1 MSRNKYP
8 EITVENI
15 LEVSQRLFFE
25 KGYDNTKIQ
34 DIADELGMTK
44 GAIYH
49 HFKSKEEIM
58 NTLGDKLFTN
68 NNPFEIVKKR
78 TDLNGLE
85 KMKNITL
92 KKEDIGKGELV
103 LINPDYTLKS
113 TINNLVSFDEEYNN
127 IKLNNIANYS
137 LHLIL
142 NNINAENKIVP
153 VSGYRTLEE
162 QKDIY
167 NTSLKENGREYTQKY
182 VALPNASEHQTG
194 LAIDLALNEE
204 NIDFICPKFP
214 YYGICQSFR
223 NIAPKYGFIERYK
236 DEKKAITKISKEEW
250 HFRYV
255 GYPHSKIITEKDIC
269 LEEYIDF
276 LKDFIY
282 PNKPLIYEEY
292 KIFFIPYKDESIS
305 LEMEENY
312 NISGNNVDGFILTIK
327 GEK

>member
-1 MSRNKYP
+1 
-8 EITVENI
+8 
-15 LEVSQRLFFE
+15 
-25 KGYDNTKIQ
+25 
-34 DIADELGMTK
+34 
-44 GAIYH
+44 
-49 HFKSKEEIM
+49 
-58 NTLGDKLFTN
+58 
-68 NNPFEIVKKR
+68 
-78 TDLNGLE
+78 
-85 KMKNITL
+85 MKNITL

-194 LAIDLALNEE
+194 LAIDLALNEG

-214 YYGICQSFR
+214 YYGICQNFR

-292 KIFFIPYKDESIS
+292 KIFFIPYKEESIS
-305 LEMEENY
+305 LEVEENY
-312 NISGNNVDGFILTIK
+312 NNSGNNVDGFILTIK
-327 GEK
+327 EK

>member
-1 MSRNKYP
+1 
-8 EITVENI
+8 
-15 LEVSQRLFFE
+15 
-25 KGYDNTKIQ
+25 
-34 DIADELGMTK
+34 
-44 GAIYH
+44 
-49 HFKSKEEIM
+49 
-58 NTLGDKLFTN
+58 
-68 NNPFEIVKKR
+68 
-78 TDLNGLE
+78 
-85 KMKNITL
+85 MKNITL

-194 LAIDLALNEE
+194 LAIDLALNEG

-214 YYGICQSFR
+214 YYGICKILEILLQNMALLRDIKTKRKQSR
-223 NIAPKYGFIERYK
+223 KYQ
-236 DEKKAITKISKEEW
+236 KKS
-250 HFRYV
+250 
-255 GYPHSKIITEKDIC
+255 G
-269 LEEYIDF
+269 
-276 LKDFIY
+276 
-282 PNKPLIYEEY
+282 
-292 KIFFIPYKDESIS
+292 IFDMLVIHIQK
-305 LEMEENY
+305 
-312 NISGNNVDGFILTIK
+312 
-327 GEK
+327 

>member
-1 MSRNKYP
+1 
-8 EITVENI
+8 
-15 LEVSQRLFFE
+15 
-25 KGYDNTKIQ
+25 
-34 DIADELGMTK
+34 
-44 GAIYH
+44 
-49 HFKSKEEIM
+49 
-58 NTLGDKLFTN
+58 
-68 NNPFEIVKKR
+68 
-78 TDLNGLE
+78 
-85 KMKNITL
+85 MKNITL

-194 LAIDLALNEE
+194 LAIDLALNDE
-204 NIDFICPKFP
+204 NIDFICPRFT

-236 DEKKAITKISKEEW
+236 DEKKVITKISKEEW

-255 GYPHSKIITEKDIC
+255 GYPHSKIITK
-269 LEEYIDF
+269 
-276 LKDFIY
+276 
-282 PNKPLIYEEY
+282 
-292 KIFFIPYKDESIS
+292 KIF
-305 LEMEENY
+305 
-312 NISGNNVDGFILTIK
+312 V
-327 GEK
+327 

>member
-1 MSRNKYP
+1 
-8 EITVENI
+8 
-15 LEVSQRLFFE
+15 
-25 KGYDNTKIQ
+25 
-34 DIADELGMTK
+34 
-44 GAIYH
+44 
-49 HFKSKEEIM
+49 
-58 NTLGDKLFTN
+58 
-68 NNPFEIVKKR
+68 
-78 TDLNGLE
+78 
-85 KMKNITL
+85 MKNITL

-153 VSGYRTLEE
+153 VSGFRTLEE

-194 LAIDLALNEE
+194 LAIDLALNEG

-255 GYPHSKIITEKDIC
+255 GYPHRS
-269 LEEYIDF
+269 EERR
-276 LKDFIY
+276 
-282 PNKPLIYEEY
+282 
-292 KIFFIPYKDESIS
+292 
-305 LEMEENY
+305 
-312 NISGNNVDGFILTIK
+312 
-327 GEK
+327 

>member
-1 MSRNKYP
+1 
-8 EITVENI
+8 
-15 LEVSQRLFFE
+15 
-25 KGYDNTKIQ
+25 
-34 DIADELGMTK
+34 
-44 GAIYH
+44 
-49 HFKSKEEIM
+49 
-58 NTLGDKLFTN
+58 
-68 NNPFEIVKKR
+68 
-78 TDLNGLE
+78 
-85 KMKNITL
+85 MKNITL
-92 KKEDIGKGELV
+92 KKEDIGRGELV

-194 LAIDLALNEE
+194 LAIDLALNEG

-214 YYGICQSFR
+214 YYGICQNFR
-223 NIAPKYGFIERYK
+223 NIAPKYGFIERY
-236 DEKKAITKISKEEW
+236 
-250 HFRYV
+250 
-255 GYPHSKIITEKDIC
+255 KDIC

-292 KIFFIPYKDESIS
+292 KIFFIPYKEESIS
-305 LEMEENY
+305 LEVEENY

-327 GEK
+327 G

>member
-1 MSRNKYP
+1 
-8 EITVENI
+8 
-15 LEVSQRLFFE
+15 
-25 KGYDNTKIQ
+25 
-34 DIADELGMTK
+34 
-44 GAIYH
+44 
-49 HFKSKEEIM
+49 
-58 NTLGDKLFTN
+58 
-68 NNPFEIVKKR
+68 
-78 TDLNGLE
+78 
-85 KMKNITL
+85 MKNITL

-194 LAIDLALNEE
+194 LAIDLALNEG

-214 YYGICQSFR
+214 YYGICQNFR

-255 GYPHSKIITEKDIC
+255 GYPHSKIITENNIRNKIKKNTFVFRFRAKLNRPGNFYVYKFKIC
-269 LEEYIDF
+269 RVQVSKLSCIQFIF
-276 LKDFIY
+276 LFN
-282 PNKPLIYEEY
+282 P
-292 KIFFIPYKDESIS
+292 
-305 LEMEENY
+305 
-312 NISGNNVDGFILTIK
+312 V
-327 GEK
+327 

>member
-1 MSRNKYP
+1 
-8 EITVENI
+8 
-15 LEVSQRLFFE
+15 
-25 KGYDNTKIQ
+25 
-34 DIADELGMTK
+34 
-44 GAIYH
+44 
-49 HFKSKEEIM
+49 
-58 NTLGDKLFTN
+58 
-68 NNPFEIVKKR
+68 
-78 TDLNGLE
+78 
-85 KMKNITL
+85 MKNITL

-167 NTSLKENGREYTQKY
+167 NTSLKDNGREYTQKY

-194 LAIDLALNEE
+194 LAIDLALNEG

-214 YYGICQSFR
+214 YYGICQNFR

-236 DEKKAITKISKEEW
+236 DEKESNHENIKRRVAFSICWLSTFKNNNRKRYLFRRIYRFFERFYISK
-250 HFRYV
+250 
-255 GYPHSKIITEKDIC
+255 
-269 LEEYIDF
+269 
-276 LKDFIY
+276 
-282 PNKPLIYEEY
+282 
-292 KIFFIPYKDESIS
+292 
-305 LEMEENY
+305 
-312 NISGNNVDGFILTIK
+312 
-327 GEK
+327 

>member
-1 MSRNKYP
+1 
-8 EITVENI
+8 
-15 LEVSQRLFFE
+15 
-25 KGYDNTKIQ
+25 
-34 DIADELGMTK
+34 
-44 GAIYH
+44 
-49 HFKSKEEIM
+49 
-58 NTLGDKLFTN
+58 
-68 NNPFEIVKKR
+68 
-78 TDLNGLE
+78 
-85 KMKNITL
+85 MKNITL

-236 DEKKAITKISKEEW
+236 DEKKSNYENIKRRMAFSICWLSSFKNNNGKRYLFRRIYRFFERFYISK
-250 HFRYV
+250 
-255 GYPHSKIITEKDIC
+255 
-269 LEEYIDF
+269 
-276 LKDFIY
+276 
-282 PNKPLIYEEY
+282 
-292 KIFFIPYKDESIS
+292 
-305 LEMEENY
+305 
-312 NISGNNVDGFILTIK
+312 
-327 GEK
+327 